1 MIYDPSKIEDLH
13 ARSGPAVALTEIC
26 AYLASDTS
34 DPEAWSDAAVVAFEL
49 GASEQ
54 ALEFGL
60 ASLEIDPTQPG
71 AREVVDGLG
80 GTLPRV
86 TARHRLEGW
95 VRSQRARLQG
105 PVLDVG
111 TSRSERSWIDAIAER
126 LTLDVCREVYDA
138 STEKPDIQADLEDL
152 SVIEDARFGSVL
164 CTEVLEHVHRPERA
178 LAELLRVTA
187 PGGSLLLSVP
197 WFYPFHPC
205 PLDLRR
211 FTAQGL
217 TMVVQDA
224 GWGEVQVSGLPLP
237 PRAHAL
243 IVEAVTEM
251 TGRRCPAPESMG
263 FSNWVLTALRP

>member
-1 MIYDPSKIEDLH
+1 MIYDAAKVEDVH
-13 ARSGPAVALTEIC
+13 TQSGAAAALAEIC
-26 AYLASDTS
+26 SFLDRDTS

-49 GASEQ
+49 GANEQ
-54 ALEFGL
+54 ALEFGS
-60 ASLEIDPTQPG
+60 ASLQIDPTQLG
-71 AREVVDGLG
+71 ARQVVGELG
-80 GTLPRV
+80 GVLPRV

-111 TSRSERSWIDAIAER
+111 TSRSQRAWIDDMVER

-152 SVIEDARFGSVL
+152 SAIEDARFGSVL

-217 TMVVQDA
+217 AMVVQDA
-224 GWGEVQVSGLPLP
+224 GWGDVEVSGLPLP
-237 PRAHAL
+237 KRAHAL

-263 FSNWVLTALRP
+263 YSNWVLTAVRP